1 MLKLFNT
8 LSRTKEEFVP
18 IEPGKVRMYSCG
30 PTVYNFM
37 HIGNLRTFFFE
48 DILVRVLKYNG
59 YEVKYIMNITDVG
72 HLVSDSDEGDD
83 KMEKSAKQLGKSVW
97 DIAQF
102 YTDAFLNDIKRM
114 NILPPDKYTKATDYI
129 MQQIDMVK
137 CLEEKGY
144 TYITKDGVYYD
155 TSKFPDYGKLA
166 RLDIKGLQEGARVEF
181 SDEKKNIT
189 DFALWKFS
197 PKDKKREMEW
207 ESPWGEGFPGWH
219 IECSAMSKAELGDH
233 FDIHA
238 SAIDHIPIHHT
249 NEIAQSEACNGV
261 KYVNYWIHGDFLDMG
276 SEKMSK
282 SLGNFVTLQTL
293 IDKGYDPLDYRYFLL
308 MAHYRK
314 KLKFSNEAMEA
325 ARSGYKNLKNRINNL
340 RAKGQLN
347 GDAID
352 DISVG
357 EWRNKFLNVINDDLN
372 MPEAMAVMWDM
383 LRDGKLS
390 SAEKLN
396 LAYDFD
402 RIFGLEL
409 DVIKEETTGM
419 EIPDEINSL
428 AGQRSE
434 AKKNKN
440 FKLADEL
447 RDRIR
452 EKGFDILDKKDGT
465 EIKKIN

>member
-129 MQQIDMVK
+129 RQQIDMVK

-372 MPEAMAVMWDM
+372 MPEAMAVLWDM